1 MSLPNPHDAM
11 QSLEQAIACGEVRL
25 QKGRVDPTLWM
36 TVDKPNGEMR
46 LTYVRLEASKVVA
59 LVMAIAC
66 DPYESK
72 PCFNLGYAVAEP
84 CRRQGYAKEIVKSAI
99 AEMKTGFGGAGIV
112 EFYIEAIVG
121 EDNLASIRVAEQ
133 VISTSFNSKPDD
145 FTGVPIRQ
153 YLLRVAKDTRPLPEG
168 VRRTEQ

>member
-11 QSLEQAIACGEVRL
+11 QSLEQAIACGEVSL
-25 QKGRVDPTLWM
+25 QKGKVDPTLWM
-36 TVDKPNGEMR
+36 TIDKPNGELR

-59 LVMAIAC
+59 LVMAIPC

-84 CRRQGYAKEIVKSAI
+84 SRRKGYAKEIVRAAI
-99 AEMKTGFGGAGIV
+99 AEMQRGFGGAGMS
-112 EFYIEAIVG
+112 EFYVEAIVG
-121 EDNLASIRVAEQ
+121 ETNLASIRVAEE
-133 VISTSFNSKPDD
+133 VLSSTFNSKPDG

-153 YLLRVAKDTRPLPEG
+153 YL
-168 VRRTEQ
+168 VRISAA